1 MCSEKK
7 WKDSPCIVRKRKK
20 SPCVVRKKRRK
31 KSPCVPPSP
40 PGFPLNHCS
49 RHLGRVQTVRHRA
62 ADYPGDG
69 EDGDDDNDEDGDDD
83 NGGDDDK
90 NLGRAETT
98 PVRRRTAH

>member
-1 MCSEKK
+1 MCSE
-7 WKDSPCIVRKRKK
+7 
-20 SPCVVRKKRRK
+20 KKRRK

-62 ADYPGDG
+62 AEYPGDG
-69 EDGDDDNDEDGDDD
+69 EDGDDDNDEDGGDDNDENGDDDNDEDGDDD